1 MRSGTLTVNAGA
13 IKSTASTFDEK
24 GNGSG
29 TTMTGVAVAV
39 SQHVTDKDLK
49 VVINGGT
56 LTGPYA
62 LYEKDLQNETGTKAL
77 EIKDGIFEGQVYSK
91 DCTAFIKGG
100 TFSDVSALESEE
112 RALIYLTDDAKLSF
126 VLGKDCTVSPSSV
139 SGVSIDYLNIRQ
151 LSVEQGEMFSEN
163 DIRTA
168 AKVCVIGKTIVD
180 NLFPDGS
187 DPIGKVIRCNQIP
200 MRVVG
205 VLKSKGYNSMG
216 QDQDDVVLAPYT
228 TVMKRLLAQT
238 YLGGIFA
245 SALTE
250 DMTEEAVEEITSIL
264 RREHKLKATDDDD
277 FTIRTQQELSSM
289 LNTTTDLMTTLLA
302 CIAGISLV
310 VGGIGIMN
318 IMYVSVT
325 ERTREI
331 GLRMS
336 VGARGVDILSQ
347 FLIEAILISITGG
360 VIGVIIGCGASFMIK
375 SIAHWPVFIQPWS
388 VLLSFAVCTITGVF
402 FGWYPAKKAA
412 DLDPIDAIRY
422 E

>member
-1 MRSGTLTVNAGA
+1 MNGTNLFKIALRALANNKLRAFLTMLG
-13 IKSTASTFDEK
+13 III
-24 GNGSG
+24 
-29 TTMTGVAVAV
+29 GVASVIAMLAIGQGSKRSIQQQISEMGSNMIMIHPGAEMRGGV
-39 SQHVTDKDLK
+39 RQDPSAMQTLK
-49 VVINGGT
+49 LEN
-56 LTGPYA
+56 
-62 LYEKDLQNETGTKAL
+62 YEKL
-77 EIKDGIFEGQVYSK
+77 
-91 DCTAFIKGG
+91 
-100 TFSDVSALESEE
+100 SEE
-112 RALIYLTDDAKLSF
+112 CTYLS
-126 VLGKDCTVSPSSV
+126 GISPNVSSSGQLVAGSNNYPSSV

-402 FGWYPAKKAA
+402 FG
-412 DLDPIDAIRY
+412 
-422 E
+422 